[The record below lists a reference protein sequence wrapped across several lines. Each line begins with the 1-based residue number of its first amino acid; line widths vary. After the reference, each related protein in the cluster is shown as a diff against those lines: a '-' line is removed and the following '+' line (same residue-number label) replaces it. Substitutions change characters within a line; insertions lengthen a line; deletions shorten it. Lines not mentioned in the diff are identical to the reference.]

1 ETHALFSSEDCQG
14 NIEFEGWIM
23 QRRIIGINKRN
34 VQTGGKCMYLI
45 ECSYVFPGVPNAR
58 ISEAQGF
65 KPVILQGSS
74 LKNSL
79 QVNWL
84 PQWMFLAQK
93 AIS

>member
-1 ETHALFSSEDCQG
+1 
-14 NIEFEGWIM
+14 M
-23 QRRIIGINKRN
+23 KRRIIGINKRN

-45 ECSYVFPGVPNAR
+45 VECSYAFPGVPNAR

-79 QVNWL
+79 H
-84 PQWMFLAQK
+84 
-93 AIS
+93 